1 MLPSLIIVK
10 RQPVK
15 SQWQI
20 IFALMMIL
28 SAWFPAT
35 ALAQKYP
42 LELSGSR
49 IEQTGIKPGIGNID
63 IEHDHASLIL
73 PILPLESFMF
83 LIYLKEDQ
91 RRLDYSGFCEDLVL
105 DNSAGVVPPADFPEK
120 LVNSTRGALLAIPI
134 GDVTWVFRRD
144 EILATDAKEVDGDDR
159 SFMTQILYRPKSNEK
174 GKWFYGLSH
183 LGGIAQDAY
192 IPLLGY
198 TYKGDVVRINT
209 VLPSYFIIQFRL
221 GEHGYVL
228 IDETITSESY
238 RLTETPPWDNAYL
251 SLMNLTSRLEA
262 GIRFGDFEIGLSYG
276 LVNINSMTFNDQD
289 HNELHKWELDAD
301 TVTSLQ
307 LQWAL

>member
-1 MLPSLIIVK
+1 MFTSLLNMKRPLVSNQRLIIN
-10 RQPVK
+10 
-15 SQWQI
+15 
-20 IFALMMIL
+20 ALFLIL
-28 SAWFPAT
+28 SFWFPAT
-35 ALAQKYP
+35 AFAQKYP

-49 IEQTGIKPGIGNID
+49 MEQTCINAGVGEID

-73 PILPLESFMF
+73 PVIPLESFML

-91 RRLDYSGFCEDLVL
+91 RRLDYTGFSEGIVL
-105 DNSAGVVPPADFPEK
+105 DGPAGVVPLADFPEK

-144 EILATDAKEVDGDDR
+144 EILATDTKDVDADDR
-159 SFMTQILYRPKSNEK
+159 SFMNQILYRPKSNEK

-209 VLPSYFIIQFRL
+209 VLPSYFIIQFKL

-228 IDETITSESY
+228 IDETITAENY
-238 RLTETPPWDNAYL
+238 RLTEAAPWDNAYL
-251 SLMNLTSRLEA
+251 GLMNLTSRLEA

-276 LVNINSMTFNDQD
+276 LVNIHSMTFNDPD
-289 HNELHKWELDAD
+289 HNELYKWELDAD
-301 TVTSLQ
+301 TVISLQ
-307 LQWAL
+307 LQWNL

>member
-1 MLPSLIIVK
+1 LKRLLVKNQWLIIN
-10 RQPVK
+10 
-15 SQWQI
+15 
-20 IFALMMIL
+20 ALMLIL
-28 SAWFPAT
+28 SFWFPIT
-35 ALAQKYP
+35 TYAQKYP
-42 LELSGSR
+42 LELSVSR
-49 IEQTGIKPGIGNID
+49 MEHVGIKSGVGNVD

-73 PILPLESFMF
+73 PVVPLESFMF

-91 RRLDYSGFCEDLVL
+91 RRLDYTGFSEDLVL
-105 DNSAGVVPPADFPEK
+105 DGSAVVVPPADFPEK

-144 EILATDAKEVDGDDR
+144 EILATDTKEVNADDR
-159 SFMTQILYRPKSNEK
+159 SFMNQILYRPKSNEK
-174 GKWFYGLSH
+174 GRWFYGLSH
-183 LGGIAQDAY
+183 LGGIAQDAF

-209 VLPSYFIIQFRL
+209 VLPSYFIIHFKL

-228 IDETITSESY
+228 IDETITAENY
-238 RLTETPPWDNAYL
+238 RLTEAAPWDNAYL

-276 LVNINSMTFNDQD
+276 LVNIHSMTFNDQD
-289 HNELHKWELDAD
+289 HNELHKWKLDAD

-307 LQWAL
+307 LQLNL